1 MRRII
6 TTLLLL
12 GIYYPR
18 IMTVKNIETETEIVT
33 CNDAEGN
40 LWAFYGTENYEIGTE
55 VFIIM
60 DSKGTKEIFD
70 DSIIEVYQLP
80 KNN

>member
-1 MRRII
+1 MRRMI

-18 IMTVKNIETETEIVT
+18 IMTVTNIETETEIVI
-33 CNDAEGN
+33 CDDAEGN
-40 LWAFYGTENYEIGTE
+40 SWAFYGTKNYNIGAN
-55 VFIIM
+55 VFVIM
-60 DSKGTKEIFD
+60 DSKGTEEIFD
-70 DSIIEVYQLP
+70 DSIIEAYQLP

>member
-1 MRRII
+1 M
-6 TTLLLL
+6 TLLLM

-18 IMTVKNIETETEIVT
+18 IMTVTNIETETEIIV
-33 CNDAEGN
+33 CDDAEGN
-40 LWAFYGTENYEIGTE
+40 LWTFYGMENYKIGTN
-55 VFIIM
+55 VFVIM
-60 DSKGTKEIFD
+60 DSKGTEEIFD